1 MRKRR
6 ALICTI
12 RNRETFAKRGPL
24 AILRD
29 PTSNEWKKFWFV
41 LRRPYLH
48 LYSSSGEVE
57 EVAVINISTVRVEQ
71 SPEIEQMLDV
81 SAICGSIC
89 AESVLN
95 TDPARL
101 HAAQVCL
108 CHLYSPKLVN
118 SLASVRFCEL

>member
-1 MRKRR
+1 MRVD
-6 ALICTI
+6 
-12 RNRETFAKRGPL
+12 RNRETYAKRGPL

-48 LYSSSGEVE
+48 LYSSSGEIE

-81 SAICGSIC
+81 SSVVTVITSID
-89 AESVLN
+89 
-95 TDPARL
+95 TD
-101 HAAQVCL
+101 QVPRWL
-108 CHLYSPKLVN
+108 Q
-118 SLASVRFCEL
+118 